1 MIKWHGR
8 RRRGRCEVSAL
19 AESAVVV
26 DEAQQSFDV
35 LVKVL
40 DIIVSS
46 TVDPQRLDS
55 VGAALIDGSA
65 VAEVNH
71 LVVLAVNH

>member
-1 MIKWHGR
+1 M
-8 RRRGRCEVSAL
+8 SAL